1 MTMRMTSRQT
11 CPTRDVLV
19 RVRSDPHRRST
30 REGNRSDDRGF
41 SMVEMLIGIA
51 LLSTVVV
58 AVISAVGVTVKAT
71 AYERDHAKAQQW
83 LQAAVGVIEAVD
95 FEGCDPA
102 VINGANVK
110 KAYQDAVNVAQV
122 DTNGDGEINEDD
134 GARRPW
140 EYDGEL
146 VVGDPRVWDGDK
158 FVDFDSQSVC
168 YDQSRLRQQLVP
180 LKVTHPSGVSESV
193 EMIKVDR

>member
-1 MTMRMTSRQT
+1 MTGNRPMT
-11 CPTRDVLV
+11 
-19 RVRSDPHRRST
+19 PHMSMCSSPDDRRSH
-30 REGNRSDDRGF
+30 RALDGRCSEDRGA
-41 SMVEMLIGIA
+41 SLVEILVAITLMG
-51 LLSTVVV
+51 TVVA
-58 AVISAVGVTVKAT
+58 AVIASVFVSVNAT

-122 DTNGDGEINEDD
+122 DTNGDGEINDDD

-146 VVGDPRVWDGDK
+146 IVGDPKVWDGDK
-158 FVDFDSQSVC
+158 FVEFESQSVC

-180 LKVTHPSGVSESV
+180 LTVTHPSGVNESV